1 MSSRYF
7 QLRRHG
13 RRLPERV
20 DDGPERVDDG
30 PERVDDGPERV
41 DDGLRRVDDGP
52 ERVDDG
58 RRRLRPLLEMTIN
71 CGSQLNVIVIGW
83 F

>member
-30 PERVDDGPERV
+30 LRRVDDGPERV
-41 DDGLRRVDDGP
+41 DDGLRR
-52 ERVDDG
+52 
-58 RRRLRPLLEMTIN
+58 LRPLFGKHILMSIHSVYFGHFYEKK
-71 CGSQLNVIVIGW
+71 VEKH
-83 F
+83 